1 MAEAR
6 IGCIAI
12 IKWIWTQ
19 VKRRFSYMVEN
30 SQDNQVLV
38 DMDASASLPS
48 SSSPVEWKYDVF
60 LSFRGSDTR
69 KGITVDIYDGL
80 NRGGIKAFMDDPDL
94 VVGDSISPTLIA
106 AIKGSRYAIVV
117 LSQNYASSA
126 WCLEELREICL
137 SMEDNRILPLFYH
150 VDPTD
155 VRYQKKG
162 SFKEAFYKHET
173 SGQHRMEK
181 VKEWKAALNKVANIS
196 GWNTTDHKTE
206 RALTEAIVKLLSSK
220 IVPDAIESTRDFQA
234 FEATRIA
241 MDEVMKA
248 LKDDEVTA
256 VGVYGMGGVGKTT
269 LVEHVGA
276 HARKSGIFDHVIM
289 GVLSQTPDL
298 AKIQGTL
305 SELLSF
311 KFEEDTEIGR
321 AARLSK
327 EIRRRQRILIILDDI
342 WERTELSRIGI
353 PSYKELQNCNSKIL
367 LTTRIRNVC
376 HAMECQRKIILN
388 VLSEQDSWVLFV
400 RKARRYFESPT
411 FEGVAKKVAGEC
423 RGLPIALITVARAL
437 GDKDLV
443 DWRRAAQRLEKSQTA
458 NPDDKGEASKCIKLS
473 YDYLEDEDYRS
484 YFLLCCLFPEDYDI
498 PIEDL
503 FRYGIRTRLFRDAE
517 TLMEAREQA
526 DSVIKHL
533 KYSCLLLDS
542 EEDRCVR
549 MHDVV
554 RDAAIQIVQSEDE
567 FFVKAGCGLEDLP
580 RKLHKG
586 YLAISLMRNYISKL
600 PKNLVCPKL
609 QILLLN
615 RNFSLENIP
624 ETFFQCP
631 NELRVLDLSLTSLSL
646 LPKSFGVLTNLTALY
661 LDDCT
666 HLRID
671 TSILGKLKKL
681 EILSMRNSR
690 LYELSVE
697 IGGLTNLRMLDIT
710 GEHISRIPSKLISKL
725 HDLEELYMQG
735 FWEWERLWP
744 YRRGEVNDTFTNAS
758 FDEVTSL
765 SKLRV
770 LKVSML
776 DVECIPKYVESIP
789 DWVEFHIRIGKYD
802 PIKIPSHDEYDRY
815 GHINSICLKL
825 DIISRLPDWFRNEI
839 MKKTEHLVWEEG
851 RRLIDIFVES
861 EHGRLEELKQLEIV
875 GPESIMEPTN
885 TITWVPEKPVF
896 ENLEALHLLEL
907 DCAELCALEVL
918 PPGSFFNLK
927 LLKVETC
934 YNWGNI
940 LLPSTLLQ
948 RLLNLEELYC
958 KTMYQSEYVFGFEE
972 ASHIVSKQLKL
983 RKIELSDTDIVSL
996 CDGPAPPAMFQNL
1009 QSFSITNCMLLGSLF
1024 TYDVAQCLSQLNCLV
1039 LEGCL
1044 YLEKIVEANNEK
1056 IILPK
1061 LEKLSLIELPM
1072 LDYESATFDIQCPS
1086 LEYLELCDC
1095 PKFSVSSSDFHSWK
1109 QVQVKLNR
1117 SYRL

>member
-1 MAEAR
+1 M
-6 IGCIAI
+6 
-12 IKWIWTQ
+12 
-19 VKRRFSYMVEN
+19 
-30 SQDNQVLV
+30 L
-38 DMDASASLPS
+38 
-48 SSSPVEWKYDVF
+48 
-60 LSFRGSDTR
+60 
-69 KGITVDIYDGL
+69 
-80 NRGGIKAFMDDPDL
+80 
-94 VVGDSISPTLIA
+94 
-106 AIKGSRYAIVV
+106 
-117 LSQNYASSA
+117 
-126 WCLEELREICL
+126 
-137 SMEDNRILPLFYH
+137 
-150 VDPTD
+150 
-155 VRYQKKG
+155 
-162 SFKEAFYKHET
+162 
-173 SGQHRMEK
+173 
-181 VKEWKAALNKVANIS
+181 
-196 GWNTTDHKTE
+196 DH
-206 RALTEAIVKLLSSK
+206 
-220 IVPDAIESTRDFQA
+220 
-234 FEATRIA
+234 
-241 MDEVMKA
+241 
-248 LKDDEVTA
+248 
-256 VGVYGMGGVGKTT
+256 
-269 LVEHVGA
+269 
-276 HARKSGIFDHVIM
+276 
-289 GVLSQTPDL
+289 
-298 AKIQGTL
+298 
-305 SELLSF
+305 
-311 KFEEDTEIGR
+311 
-321 AARLSK
+321 
-327 EIRRRQRILIILDDI
+327 
-342 WERTELSRIGI
+342 
-353 PSYKELQNCNSKIL
+353 N
-367 LTTRIRNVC
+367 
-376 HAMECQRKIILN
+376 
-388 VLSEQDSWVLFV
+388 
-400 RKARRYFESPT
+400 
-411 FEGVAKKVAGEC
+411 
-423 RGLPIALITVARAL
+423 
-437 GDKDLV
+437 
-443 DWRRAAQRLEKSQTA
+443 
-458 NPDDKGEASKCIKLS
+458 
-473 YDYLEDEDYRS
+473 
-484 YFLLCCLFPEDYDI
+484 
-498 PIEDL
+498 
-503 FRYGIRTRLFRDAE
+503 
-517 TLMEAREQA
+517 
-526 DSVIKHL
+526 
-533 KYSCLLLDS
+533 
-542 EEDRCVR
+542 
-549 MHDVV
+549 
-554 RDAAIQIVQSEDE
+554 
-567 FFVKAGCGLEDLP
+567 
-580 RKLHKG
+580 
-586 YLAISLMRNYISKL
+586 
-600 PKNLVCPKL
+600 
-609 QILLLN
+609 
-615 RNFSLENIP
+615 
-624 ETFFQCP
+624 
-631 NELRVLDLSLTSLSL
+631 
-646 LPKSFGVLTNLTALY
+646 
-661 LDDCT
+661 
-666 HLRID
+666 
-671 TSILGKLKKL
+671 
-681 EILSMRNSR
+681 
-690 LYELSVE
+690 
-697 IGGLTNLRMLDIT
+697 GGLMA
-710 GEHISRIPSKLISKL
+710 RIPSKLISKL
-725 HDLEELYMQG
+725 HNLEELYLPG
-735 FWEWERLWP
+735 FWLWGVKVK
-744 YRRGEVNDTFTNAS
+744 GEGEETNAG

-765 SKLRV
+765 TKLRV

>member
-770 LKVSML
+770 LKVTIMG
-776 DVECIPKYVESIP
+776 DEYIPKYVELKMNL
-789 DWVEFHIRIGKYD
+789 VEFDICIGGSYEPGLYEPYKT
-802 PIKIPSHDEYDRY
+802 KLYDRHR
-815 GHINSICLKL
+815 HISILL
-825 DIISRLPDWFRNEI
+825 FVMISHLPEWFRDEI
-839 MKKTEHLVWEEG
+839 IENAETLYHSWCQ
-851 RRLIDIFVES
+851 RLIDIFVES
-861 EHGRLEELKQLEIV
+861 ENGRLQRLKHLHIV
-875 GPESIMEPTN
+875 GSYDQDITEVDPA
-885 TITWVPEKPVF
+885 ITWVPKKPVF
-896 ENLEALHLLEL
+896 ENLEELYLAEL
-907 DCAELCALEVL
+907 DCAELCAVQFL
-918 PPGSFFNLK
+918 PPGSLFK
-927 LLKVETC
+927 LKVLKVKDC
-934 YNWGNI
+934 YNWWNMI
-940 LLPSTLLQ
+940 LPSTLLH
-948 RLLNLEELYC
+948 RLPNLEKLIVHR
-958 KTMYQSEYVFGFEE
+958 TDGSEFMFGYE
-972 ASHIVSKQLKL
+972 ALLVLRQLKL
-983 RKIELSDTDIVSL
+983 KKIKLYDLATVSI
-996 CDGPAPPAMFQNL
+996 CEGPAPPAMLQNL
-1009 QSFSITNCMLLGSLF
+1009 RSLSIHRCKQLRGSLF
-1024 TYDVAQCLSQLNCLV
+1024 TSDVAQCLSQLNS
-1039 LEGCL
+1039 LE
-1044 YLEKIVEANNEK
+1044 LERCPLLERIVEASNK
-1056 IILPK
+1056 KTVLPELK
-1061 LEKLSLIELPM
+1061 RLLLVELP
-1072 LDYESATFDIQCPS
+1072 LLYYESATFDIVCPE
-1086 LEYLELCDC
+1086 LEEFFVSSC
-1095 PKFSVSSSDFHSWK
+1095 PKFSASSSDFHSRK
-1109 QVQVKLNR
+1109 QVQF
-1117 SYRL
+1117 SWW